1 MRKATLLAA
10 LLGASV
16 VLNLVLGWLVLA
28 TPTPREHRGRGFD
41 RMVARIE
48 ASLPEPDRPVFR
60 GVLEAERDHYAA
72 ALAALRAS
80 RAEVDSAMARD
91 PFDPDALRLAM
102 TRWSER
108 WIGFNATFTETLVHA
123 MAAVSPEGRAR
134 IAAARPPGG

>member
-1 MRKATLLAA
+1 MRRSRWLAG

-48 ASLPEPDRPVFR
+48 ASLPEADRPVFR
-60 GVLEAERDHYAA
+60 GVLEREREAYAG
-72 ALAALRAS
+72 ALAALRAA
-80 RAEVDSAMARD
+80 RAEVDAAMTRD
-91 PFDPDALRLAM
+91 PFDPEVLRLAM

-108 WIGFNATFTETLVHA
+108 WTSFNAAFTETLVHA
-123 MAAVSPEGRAR
+123 MAEVSPEGRAR
-134 IAAARPPGG
+134 VAASQPPAR